1 MRVKYFAPFL
11 PLLVLTRVLNLG
23 RLCNRNFCVG
33 GDGVIFA
40 LKAPEG
46 GDYDFTM
53 RIYNSDGS
61 GMLN

>member
-1 MRVKYFAPFL
+1 MKYFAPFL
-11 PLLVLTRVLNLG
+11 PLLVLTQVLNLG

-61 GMLN
+61 GKLN

>member
-1 MRVKYFAPFL
+1 M
-11 PLLVLTRVLNLG
+11 
-23 RLCNRNFCVG
+23 G

-40 LKAPEG
+40 LKAPED

-61 GMLN
+61 GKLVEFVVEVVVSSSFRL

>member
-1 MRVKYFAPFL
+1 MKYFAPFL
-11 PLLVLTRVLNLG
+11 PLLVLLTRVLNLG

-61 GMLN
+61 GKLN